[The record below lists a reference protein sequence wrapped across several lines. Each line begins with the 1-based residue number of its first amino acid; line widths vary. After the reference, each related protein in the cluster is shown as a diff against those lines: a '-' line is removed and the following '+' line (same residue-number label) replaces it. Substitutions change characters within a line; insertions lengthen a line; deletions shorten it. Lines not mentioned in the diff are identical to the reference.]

1 MEDVDLSRL
10 GDFEIRLSLGGKR
23 NDAMFLELWEV
34 MCYSFTLLKTRCVM
48 KPYCHAL
55 LCETLVI

>member
-23 NDAMFLELWEV
+23 NDAMFLEVWEV
-34 MCYSFTLLKTRCVM
+34 MC
-48 KPYCHAL
+48 
-55 LCETLVI
+55 